1 MRSPCTTFDFGHC
14 GDLGF
19 STRPLLKPW
28 NLVRASS
35 RQCQRTQFHLPDPA
49 KAQVAK
55 KGLRPLAL
63 TRLGD
68 TTFPPAQPATWSFV
82 SAPSRNPGIWCTLPP
97 ARHQIPSWR
106 CGELGFYQ
114 GALLN
119 PGIWCAPPRSSAKGR
134 NSICQIRQKPRSRK
148 RGCVLWHSLG
158 WRDTTFL
165 PAQPATWA
173 FVKALSQ
180 NPGIWCAQAPHQ
192 HENPHPQPRKPG
204 VRAQT
209 HLQLCPWKD
218 CER

>member
-1 MRSPCTTFDFGHC
+1 MGPFFLPAPACVLPVRSPCTTFAR
-14 GDLGF
+14 DLLATWAFPPAPSQNPGIWCAPPR
-19 STRPLLKPW
+19 SSAKGRNSICRIRQKP
-28 NLVRASS
+28 RS
-35 RQCQRTQFHLPDPA
+35 RKRGCVLWHS
-49 KAQVAK
+49 
-55 KGLRPLAL
+55 
-63 TRLGD
+63 LGWRD
-68 TTFPPAQPATWSFV
+68 TTFLPAQPATWSFAQ
-82 SAPSRNPGIWCTLPP
+82 APSRNPGIWCALPP

-180 NPGIWCAQAPHQ
+180 NPGIWCALPHQ
-192 HENPHPQPRKPG
+192 HKNPHPQP
-204 VRAQT
+204 
-209 HLQLCPWKD
+209 
-218 CER
+218 